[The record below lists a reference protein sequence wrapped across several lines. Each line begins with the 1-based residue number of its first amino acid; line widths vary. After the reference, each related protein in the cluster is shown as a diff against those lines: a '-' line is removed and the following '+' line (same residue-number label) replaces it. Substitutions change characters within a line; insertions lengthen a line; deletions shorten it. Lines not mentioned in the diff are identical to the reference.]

1 MSVINIIC
9 DRIWIT
15 QGLDAILKA
24 TLKSDCVWIPPC
36 SLMAYHSSYI
46 WFSIH
51 FAHCCILYWNPYPTD
66 QEQFGFLLFRP
77 HLVDFKLIRIFA
89 WCSLRY
95 SEWAYLKFNYYTAF
109 VGTKL
114 IYFGLRR
121 SVFCAVCV
129 FVCLY
134 VCLVSVCVCVWVC
147 VCVCVCVCV
156 YLCPYVS
163 FLVCHVCVC
172 VWIVC
177 WVCLS

>member
-1 MSVINIIC
+1 MNHTRIGCNIESHIEKWLC
-9 DRIWIT
+9 
-15 QGLDAILKA
+15 
-24 TLKSDCVWIPPC
+24 WIPPC

-89 WCSLRY
+89 WCSPRY

-109 VGTKL
+109 CWNKTHLFWFQALCFV
-114 IYFGLRR
+114 R
-121 SVFCAVCV
+121 CVCV

-134 VCLVSVCVCVWVC
+134 VCIVLCMCVCACVCVNLCACLRLCVFVHVSLCVSVCGC
-147 VCVCVCVCV
+147 VCGCVIGECV
-156 YLCPYVS
+156 S
-163 FLVCHVCVC
+163 
-172 VWIVC
+172 W
-177 WVCLS
+177 